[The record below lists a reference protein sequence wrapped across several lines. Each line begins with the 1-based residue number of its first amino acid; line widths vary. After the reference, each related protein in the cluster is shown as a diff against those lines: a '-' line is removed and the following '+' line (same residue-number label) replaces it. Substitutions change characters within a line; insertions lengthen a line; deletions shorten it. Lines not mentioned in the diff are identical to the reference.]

1 MRTVH
6 WLVLALA
13 LALAS
18 PVGAVTRYWNLQDV
32 AFDDGT
38 TVTGSFGYDDVTDEV
53 SNWSVRVKAGAN
65 YLPFNY
71 MPGNSIAYTV
81 DAGTWAPVPTF
92 VLVSQDGGLN
102 PVAER
107 TLRITPVTVLDGT
120 PSTVAVD
127 TATAAGGSGGMECYN
142 CGLSRRIV
150 SGSFVM
156 TPLPPPIAIIPVV
169 EFYSVTFNHYVMSA
183 DPVEINALDTG
194 YFAGWART
202 GYEFN
207 AYPTGASAGGSIN
220 PVCRYYGLPS
230 AGLSSHFFSASARDC
245 FLVHELFPTDWQIE
259 SDNVFQINLP
269 DTATGAC
276 PTGTIPVY
284 RLFNGKHDANHRYTT
299 SMVVRSTMIGL
310 GWIPEGYGPLGVTMC
325 AVP

>member
-1 MRTVH
+1 
-6 WLVLALA
+6 
-13 LALAS
+13 
-18 PVGAVTRYWNLQDV
+18 
-32 AFDDGT
+32 
-38 TVTGSFGYDDVTDEV
+38 V
-53 SNWSVRVKAGAN
+53 SR
-65 YLPFNY
+65 
-71 MPGNSIAYTV
+71 
-81 DAGTWAPVPTF
+81 
-92 VLVSQDGGLN
+92 DGGLN
-102 PVAER
+102 PFAER
-107 TLRITPVTVLDGT
+107 TLRITPVAVLDGT
-120 PSTVAVD
+120 PPTVAVD

-142 CGLSRRIV
+142 CGAPRRIV

-207 AYPTGASAGGSIN
+207 AYPTGGSAGGSIN
-220 PVCRYYGLPS
+220 PVCRFFGLPS
-230 AGLSSHFFSASARDC
+230 AGLSSHFFSACARDC
-245 FLVHELFPTDWQIE
+245 FLVHDLFPTDWQIE

-284 RLFNGKHDANHRYTT
+284 RLFYGKHDANHRYTT
-299 SMVVRSTMIGL
+299 IMDVRLTMIGL